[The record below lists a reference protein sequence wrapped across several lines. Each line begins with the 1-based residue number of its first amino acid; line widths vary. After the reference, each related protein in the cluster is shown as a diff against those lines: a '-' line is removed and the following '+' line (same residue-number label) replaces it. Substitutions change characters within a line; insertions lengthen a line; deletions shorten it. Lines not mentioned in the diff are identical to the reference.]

1 MILLA
6 GKALLLVSVIG
17 VIALAAGAA
26 VLRMITM
33 CLDREISGSELL
45 VWLFVYLAAFS
56 MAIASWGTPLFVPVM
71 ILCLALAVAYP
82 LGNYLVEIHGHW
94 RMRNEDIAA
103 YARAVEENP
112 NNPYPLKRLG
122 DIFFDSNDYEVAVNY
137 YKQYLA
143 RFKDPRIVR
152 RMERAEEFMRQS
164 SVETRI
170 CPNCSAANP
179 KGVSHCIE
187 CGELFPGLQE
197 FLSPFRGRKG
207 ISILLWT
214 AGGAMALGL
223 GLVVL
228 QVLTERFAPLLAY
241 ILVPFM
247 FLVATTAF
255 FVYIYVRVSR

>member
-1 MILLA
+1 MLAIGQAILLVA
-6 GKALLLVSVIG
+6 VIG

-26 VLRMITM
+26 AVRMFTM
-33 CLDREISGSELL
+33 YLEREVSCGELL

-56 MAIASWGTPLFVPVM
+56 MAFASWGTPLFVPIVL
-71 ILCLALAVAYP
+71 LCLALSVAYP
-82 LGNYLVEIHGHW
+82 LGTYLVEIHGHW

-103 YARAVEENP
+103 YARAAEENP

-122 DIFFDSNDYEVAVNY
+122 DIFFDSKDYEVAVNY

-143 RFKDPRIVR
+143 RFKDPQVVR
-152 RMERAEEFMRQS
+152 RMERAQEYMRQS
-164 SVETRI
+164 PPETQI
-170 CPNCSAANP
+170 CPNCTAANP

-187 CGELFPGLQE
+187 CGELLPGIQE
-197 FLSPFRGRKG
+197 FLEPFRGRRG

-214 AGGAMALGL
+214 AGVTMAIGL

-228 QVLTERFAPLLAY
+228 QVLTARFAPLLAY

-247 FLVATTAF
+247 FLVAITAF
-255 FVYIYVRVSR
+255 FVYIYVRASR

>member
-1 MILLA
+1 MLAIGQAILLVA
-6 GKALLLVSVIG
+6 VVG
-17 VIALAAGAA
+17 VIALAASVA

-56 MAIASWGTPLFVPVM
+56 MAFASWETPLFIPIVL
-71 ILCLALAVAYP
+71 LCLALAVAYP
-82 LGNYLVEIHGHW
+82 LGTYLVEIHGHW

-103 YARAVEENP
+103 YARAAEQNP
-112 NNPYPLKRLG
+112 NNPLPLKRLG
-122 DIFFDSNDYEVAVNY
+122 DIFFDSRDYEVAIKY

-143 RFKDPRIVR
+143 RFKDPQVVR
-152 RMERAEEFMRQS
+152 RLERAEEFIRQS
-164 SVETRI
+164 PAETRI

-187 CGELFPGLQE
+187 CGELFPGIQE
-197 FLSPFRGRKG
+197 FLEPFRGHKG

-214 AGGAMALGL
+214 AGVTMAIGL

-228 QVLTERFAPLLAY
+228 QVLTARFAPLLAY

-247 FLVATTAF
+247 FLVAITAF
-255 FVYIYVRVSR
+255 FIYIYVRVSR

>member
-1 MILLA
+1 MLAIGQAILLVA
-6 GKALLLVSVIG
+6 VVG
-17 VIALAAGAA
+17 VISLTAGAA

-56 MAIASWGTPLFVPVM
+56 MAFAAWGTPLFIPIVL
-71 ILCLALAVAYP
+71 LCLALAVAYP
-82 LGNYLVEIHGHW
+82 LGTYLVEIHGHW

-103 YARAVEENP
+103 YARAAEQNP
-112 NNPYPLKRLG
+112 NNPDPLRRLG
-122 DIFFDSNDYEVAVNY
+122 DIFFDSHNYEIAVKY

-152 RMERAEEFMRQS
+152 RMERAQEYMRQS
-164 SVETRI
+164 PAETII
-170 CPNCSAANP
+170 CPGCGAPNP

-187 CGELFPGLQE
+187 CGELLPGIQD

-214 AGGAMALGL
+214 AGVTMALGL
-223 GLVVL
+223 GIVVL
-228 QVLTERFAPLLAY
+228 QVLTARFAPLLAY

-247 FLVATTAF
+247 FLVAITAF
-255 FVYIYVRVSR
+255 FN

>member
-1 MILLA
+1 MLGIGQAILLVA
-6 GKALLLVSVIG
+6 VVGA
-17 VIALAAGAA
+17 IALVAGAA
-26 VLRMITM
+26 VLRMFTM
-33 CLDREISGSELL
+33 YLDREISGSELL

-82 LGNYLVEIHGHW
+82 LGNYLVEIHGRW

-103 YARAVEENP
+103 YARAAEENP

-122 DIFFDSNDYEVAVNY
+122 DIFFDSRDYEVAVNY

-152 RMERAEEFMRQS
+152 RLARAEEFMLQS
-164 SVETRI
+164 STETQI
-170 CPNCSAANP
+170 CPNCPAANP
-179 KGVSHCIE
+179 KCVSHCIE
-187 CGELFPGLQE
+187 CGELLPGIQE
-197 FLSPFRGRKG
+197 FLEPFRGRKG

-214 AGGAMALGL
+214 AGVTMAIGL

-228 QVLTERFAPLLAY
+228 QVLTAQFAPLLAY

-247 FLVATTAF
+247 FLVAITAF
-255 FVYIYVRVSR
+255 FVYIYVRIPT

>member
-1 MILLA
+1 MLGIGQATA
-6 GKALLLVSVIG
+6 GV
-17 VIALAAGAA
+17 A
-26 VLRMITM
+26 VLRMIGM
-33 CLDREISGSELL
+33 YLDREISGGELL
-45 VWLFVYLAAFS
+45 VWLFVYVAAFS
-56 MAIASWGTPLFVPVM
+56 MAFASWGTPLFIPIVL
-71 ILCLALAVAYP
+71 LCLALAIAYP
-82 LGNYLVEIHGHW
+82 LGTYLVEIHGRW

-103 YARAVEENP
+103 YARAAEENP

-122 DIFFDSNDYEVAVNY
+122 DIFFDSHNYEVAVNY

-152 RMERAEEFMRQS
+152 RLERAQEYMHQS
-164 SVETRI
+164 PAETTI
-170 CPNCSAANP
+170 CPNCGAANP

-187 CGELFPGLQE
+187 CGELLPGIQE
-197 FLSPFRGRKG
+197 FLELFRGHKG

-214 AGGAMALGL
+214 AGVTMVIGL

-247 FLVATTAF
+247 FLVAITAF
-255 FVYIYVRVSR
+255 FVYIYVRVGR

>member
-1 MILLA
+1 MLAIGQAILLVA
-6 GKALLLVSVIG
+6 VIG

-26 VLRMITM
+26 VVRMFTM
-33 CLDREISGSELL
+33 YLEREVSCGELL

-56 MAIASWGTPLFVPVM
+56 MAFASWGTPLFTPIVL
-71 ILCLALAVAYP
+71 LCLALAVAYP
-82 LGNYLVEIHGHW
+82 LGNYLVEIHGRW

-103 YARAVEENP
+103 YARAAEKNP

-122 DIFFDSNDYEVAVNY
+122 DIFFDSQDYEAAASY

-152 RMERAEEFMRQS
+152 RLARAEEFAQQS
-164 SVETRI
+164 PAETRI
-170 CPNCSAANP
+170 CLNCSATNP

-187 CGELFPGLQE
+187 CGELLPGIQDLLE
-197 FLSPFRGRKG
+197 PFRGRKG

-214 AGGAMALGL
+214 AGVTIAIGL

-228 QVLTERFAPLLAY
+228 QVLTARFVPLLAY

-247 FLVATTAF
+247 FLVAITAF
-255 FVYIYVRVSR
+255 FVYIYVRASR